1 MKNSN
6 SFYRYTTNWRL
17 KKILLTMKLTLICI
31 LVFTL
36 QVTAS
41 VYSQT
46 KKFDISLKNVSVK
59 EVFRTIEAQ
68 SDFRFFYNDE
78 LSDVNRLVSIDMQN
92 MKVEDVLSRLFD
104 KSRVTYKVLD
114 NNLIVITPTGLVYQR
129 QNISGTVTDATTK
142 EPLTGVNVTL
152 EGSTVGTIT
161 DINGKYSLEVPSN
174 NAVLIF
180 SFIGYN
186 SERIQ
191 LTGNTNIDVQLVP
204 DIKKL
209 EEVVVIGYGSRA
221 KKDVTTSISTVN
233 SGSIAKVVAMS
244 PEVAMQGRM
253 TGVQVAG
260 TSGNPMARPT
270 IRIRGVNTWGVSS
283 PLYVIDGVPV
293 TEFGSGIEGQ
303 EDARAS
309 DVRGPL
315 NIMTLIDP
323 NDIESI
329 SVLKDASAAAIYG
342 VRAANGVILITTK
355 KGRGD
360 KPVVEFSTRYGIQNI
375 TQKIDV
381 LNTQQY
387 AKHVQDVYASD
398 PTISVDPLNKDV
410 FNPNSDKYLGNGPTY
425 DWQEAMKNKNAPTQ
439 DYSLRLSGGTQKS
452 DYFVSL
458 GYTNMKGTLIG
469 SELERYSGSFKL
481 NTQVNKWLKAGLN
494 YRITSADGK
503 DNDFLVTFWQ
513 AAQTPPW
520 QPIYDENGPGGYAP
534 TVGGLQPDGA
544 YKSDKLYGTGTRL
557 NLPGLI
563 AMNDAKYKSLRNMGN
578 VYLEV
583 EPLKN
588 LKIKGSVSMDMYT
601 TNRYEFSDFR
611 ASVFNYT
618 AGDPRSIGGGNSV
631 GTYGERDVYN
641 NNLVK
646 EITVNYSNSFGNHNI
661 DLLLSGMDQQYN
673 SKYTGMST
681 EYMTTTLDYLRRL
694 GGENK
699 YTNVGSDINRWAL
712 QGLLGRIG
720 YNYNSKYYLDLTV
733 RRDGSARFAPQNRW
747 GTFPSASVAWRISS
761 EPFLQEFTWLDD
773 LKLRAGWGQLGNQEV
788 RDLAYLS
795 PIATNPTFAWGNN
808 PEALG
813 RGYFSSAA
821 TVFGLANP
829 NLQWEKTSTTNI
841 GFDAV
846 LIRNLTFSMEYY
858 NKLTTGILQEVS
870 LPNSVGVSQQPV
882 DNIASVSNSGIEISV
897 NYNGSFGDFQYNIGG
912 NITTVKN
919 TVEKTYKDIPLWN
932 IEEGYPLFYVRGY
945 KVGGIFQ
952 TQEQLD
958 EWKSIYRDVNY
969 QTAKVAP
976 GDFYFQDVRSG
987 PQKPDEFYSNM
998 PDSVINN
1005 YDQVYLG
1012 KSIPGFF
1019 YGLNINLEYK
1029 NFDLGAQF
1037 TGVGDVVKYN
1047 DLRAAM
1053 EYTPGTGNNLST
1065 KIFDS
1070 WTPQN
1075 TGTNM
1080 PRVIGGDP
1088 AQNFRRSDHFVESA
1102 AYFRLSN
1109 IQLGYTLPMSFYTAT
1124 RNSISNLRVYVGSS
1138 NLFTITKYSGF
1149 DPESDKYPT
1158 PRVFFMGLNVRF

>member
-1 MKNSN
+1 MKKTNYCRLSV
-6 SFYRYTTNWRL
+6 NWRL
-17 KKILLTMKLTLICI
+17 KKLLLTMKLTFVTL

-36 QVTAS
+36 QVSAT

-46 KKFDISLKNVSVK
+46 KTFNFSLKNVSVK
-59 EVFRTIEAQ
+59 EVFKTIETQ

-78 LSDVNRLVSIDMQN
+78 LSDVNRLVSLDLSNQR
-92 MKVEDVLSRLFD
+92 VEDVLSQLFD
-104 KSRVTYKVLD
+104 KTHVTFKVLE
-114 NNLIVITPTGLVYQR
+114 NNLIVITPVGLINQKFP
-129 QNISGTVTDATTK
+129 ITGTVTDASTN
-142 EPLTGVNVTL
+142 EPIPGVNVTV
-152 EGSTVGTIT
+152 EGTTLGTVTNI
-161 DINGKYSLEVPSN
+161 DGKYSLELPSTGG
-174 NAVLIF
+174 VLLF
-180 SFIGYN
+180 SFVGYN
-186 SERIQ
+186 TERIQ
-191 LTGNTNIDVQLVP
+191 ASGNNIIDVHLIP

-209 EEVVVIGYGSRA
+209 DEVVVIGYGSRS

-293 TEFGSGIEGQ
+293 TEFGSGIEGK

-355 KGRGD
+355 KGQGD
-360 KPVVEFSTRYGIQNI
+360 KPKVEFSSRYGIQNI

-381 LNTQQY
+381 LNTAQY

-398 PTISVDPLNKDV
+398 PTISIDPLNKDV
-410 FNPNSDKYLGNGPTY
+410 FDPNSPKYLGNGSTY
-425 DWQEAMKNKNAPTQ
+425 DWQEALKNKNAPTQ

-452 DYFVSL
+452 DYFVSM
-458 GYTNMKGTLIG
+458 GYSNMEGTLIG
-469 SELERYSGSFKL
+469 SQLERYSGSFKI
-481 NTQVNKWLKAGLN
+481 NTQATKWLKTGVN
-494 YRITSADGK
+494 YRITSAKGK
-503 DNDFLVTFWQ
+503 DNDFLVTYWQ

-520 QPIYDENGPGGYAP
+520 QPIYDPNGPGGYAP
-534 TVGGLQPDGA
+534 TVGGLQTDGT

-557 NLPGLI
+557 NIPGLLSV
-563 AMNDAKYKSLRNMGN
+563 NDADYKSLRNMGN
-578 VYLEV
+578 AYIEI
-583 EPLKN
+583 EPVKN

-601 TNRYEFSDFR
+601 TNRYEFRDFR
-611 ASVFNYT
+611 SSVFDYT

-646 EITVNYSNSFGNHNI
+646 EITVNYNNAFGKHNI
-661 DLLLSGMDQQYN
+661 DVLFSGMDQQYN

-681 EYMTTTLDYLRRL
+681 EYMTTTYSYLRRL

-699 YTNVGSDINRWAL
+699 YTNVGSDISRSAL
-712 QGLLGRIG
+712 EGILGRIG
-720 YNYNSKYYLDLTV
+720 YNYNSKYYLDLTL
-733 RRDGSARFAPQNRW
+733 RRDGSARFAPENRW

-761 EPFLQEFTWLDD
+761 ESFLSNISWLND

-795 PIATNPTFAWGNN
+795 PIATNPTYAWGNN
-808 PEALG
+808 QEAIG
-813 RGYFSSAA
+813 KGYFSSGA

-841 GFDAV
+841 GLDAV
-846 LIRNLTFSMEYY
+846 LISNLNLSVEYY

-870 LPNSVGVSQQPV
+870 LPNSTGVSQQPV
-882 DNIASVSNSGIEISV
+882 DNIASVRNSGIEISI
-897 NYNGSFGDFQYNIGG
+897 NYNGEVGDFHYNVGG
-912 NITTVKN
+912 NLTTVKN
-919 TVEKTYKDIPLWN
+919 NVEKTYKDIPLGN
-932 IEEGYPLFYVRGY
+932 IEEGYSLFYLKGY
-945 KVGGIFQ
+945 KVDGIFQ
-952 TQEQLD
+952 SQEEID
-958 EWKSIYRDVNY
+958 AWKETHKDANY
-969 QTAKVAP
+969 QTAKIAP
-976 GDFYFQDVRSG
+976 GDMYFKDVRSA
-987 PQKPDEFYSNM
+987 PKKPNEFYTET

-1012 KSIPGFF
+1012 KTIPGFF
-1019 YGLNINLEYK
+1019 YGLNINLDYK

-1047 DLRAAM
+1047 DVRAAM

-1065 KIFDS
+1065 KVLNS
-1070 WTPQN
+1070 WTPEHHS
-1075 TGTNM
+1075 TSM

-1088 AQNFRRSDHFVESA
+1088 AQNFRYSDHFVESA

-1109 IQLGYTLPMSFYTAT
+1109 IQLGYTLPTSFYSFTK
-1124 RNSISNLRVYVGSS
+1124 NSVSNLRVYAGFS
-1138 NLFTITKYSGF
+1138 NLFTITKYTGL